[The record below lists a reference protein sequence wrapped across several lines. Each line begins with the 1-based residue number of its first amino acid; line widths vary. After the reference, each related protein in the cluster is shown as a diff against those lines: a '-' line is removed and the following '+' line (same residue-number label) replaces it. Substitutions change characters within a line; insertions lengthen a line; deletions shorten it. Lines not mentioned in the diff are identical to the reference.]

1 MHCVAGGQLIYKE
14 SLRGF
19 EAGHLKFPGSG
30 KNEN

>member
-14 SLRGF
+14 FLRGSV
-19 EAGHLKFPGSG
+19 AGHLKFLGSG